1 MPVKAS
7 KTKGYFKTAAMAII
21 YLLHLWFLLAITASP
36 QIANLNSGA
45 KGSSSAE
52 HKTPPHRVPVTHW
65 SLLQK
70 HIVPDTKEFTVKVF
84 IALEPTLIIAQL
96 PVNTGLFKPCTAPVF
111 NHLSADALKRY
122 RLHSS
127 FLI

>member
-1 MPVKAS
+1 
-7 KTKGYFKTAAMAII
+7 MAVI
-21 YLLHLWFLLAITASP
+21 YLLHLSFLLAITVSP
-36 QIANLNSGA
+36 QLANLNSSA
-45 KGSSSAE
+45 KASSSAQ
-52 HKTPPHRVPVTHW
+52 HKRVPVTHW

-70 HIVPDTKEFTVKVF
+70 HIVPDTKEFTVKVS

>member
-1 MPVKAS
+1 VKAS
-7 KTKGYFKTAAMAII
+7 KTKGYFKTAAMAVI

-45 KGSSSAE
+45 KGSSSNE
-52 HKTPPHRVPVTHW
+52 HKAPPHRVPVTHW

-70 HIVPDTKEFTVKVF
+70 HIVPDSREFTVKTGLT
-84 IALEPTLIIAQL
+84 LEPTFVIAQL
-96 PVNTGLFKPCTAPVF
+96 PVITGSLKQYTAPVF

>member
-7 KTKGYFKTAAMAII
+7 KTKGYFKTAAMAVI
-21 YLLHLWFLLAITASP
+21 YLLHLSFLLAITVSP
-36 QIANLNSGA
+36 QLANLNSSA
-45 KGSSSAE
+45 KASSSAQ
-52 HKTPPHRVPVTHW
+52 HKSPPHRVPVTHW

-70 HIVPDTKEFTVKVF
+70 HIVPDTKEFNVKVF
-84 IALEPTLIIAQL
+84 IALDPTLIIAQL
-96 PVNTGLFKPCTAPVF
+96 PVNTGLFKPRTAPVF
-111 NHLSADALKRY
+111 NHVNADALKRY

>member
-1 MPVKAS
+1 MPLKAN
-7 KTKGYFKTAAMAII
+7 KTRGYFKTAALAII
-21 YLLHLWFLLAITASP
+21 YLLHLSFLLAITASP
-36 QIANLNSGA
+36 QLANLNSSA
-45 KGSSSAE
+45 KASSSAQ
-52 HKTPPHRVPVTHW
+52 HKRVPVTHW

-96 PVNTGLFKPCTAPVF
+96 PVFTGLFKPCTAPVF
-111 NHLSADALKRY
+111 NHINADALKRY